1 MFSAVSWVPPL
12 SEPKMLQIN
21 IIRELLHK
29 KICCVLYFFSTRL
42 FDRRKS
48 SARLCLYWPVSR
60 CACAADC
67 FYTGQSPDMQ
77 NPLMYGGGG
86 GRRLVVGL
94 PWGCCVSRS
103 PKGGSGPSMLVVVE
117 AGRWRRLHASKHGG
131 QQDAGGWGWIE
142 FCGETAIAAV
152 LLLQC
157 STCPLVLW
165 PPQLAWHA
173 LLPPVL
179 GMSSLWP
186 FSRCGAQLLL
196 WFAGDA
202 GAPLG
207 M

>member
-1 MFSAVSWVPPL
+1 M
-12 SEPKMLQIN
+12 
-21 IIRELLHK
+21 R
-29 KICCVLYFFSTRL
+29 KI
-42 FDRRKS
+42 
-48 SARLCLYWPVSR
+48 AW
-60 CACAADC
+60 
-67 FYTGQSPDMQ
+67 
-77 NPLMYGGGG
+77 
-86 GRRLVVGL
+86 L
-94 PWGCCVSRS
+94 PQT
-103 PKGGSGPSMLVVVE
+103 SGPPT
-117 AGRWRRLHASKHGG
+117 AKSKRGG
-131 QQDAGGWGWIE
+131 QQDAGRWRWIE

-152 LLLQC
+152 LLLHC

-207 M
+207 MWVARPKWYRWLIETRCTREARWRSLQFAAHLCVSCGCSSLVAGRWCRQMRRLLWHSIWHIFWYIFWHIFW

>member
-1 MFSAVSWVPPL
+1 MFWKQLA
-12 SEPKMLQIN
+12 
-21 IIRELLHK
+21 
-29 KICCVLYFFSTRL
+29 
-42 FDRRKS
+42 
-48 SARLCLYWPVSR
+48 
-60 CACAADC
+60 
-67 FYTGQSPDMQ
+67 
-77 NPLMYGGGG
+77 GGGG
-86 GRRLVVGL
+86 AVGVLCEQVTKVVQRRQCWWWWKRGGGGDCMRKIAWL
-94 PWGCCVSRS
+94 PQT
-103 PKGGSGPSMLVVVE
+103 SGPPT
-117 AGRWRRLHASKHGG
+117 AKSKRGG
-131 QQDAGGWGWIE
+131 QQDAGGWRWIE

-186 FSRCGAQLLL
+186 FSRCGARLLL
-196 WFAGDA
+196 WFVGDA